1 MKKNKD
7 NSNTGNHDKMLKDL
21 HEKMEIKMILSRL
34 ALPMNKRTGFLRKRI
49 HNGGTSLKIQEESLT
64 LIRASVANKDF

>member
-49 HNGGTSLKIQEESLT
+49 IHNGGSSL
-64 LIRASVANKDF
+64 